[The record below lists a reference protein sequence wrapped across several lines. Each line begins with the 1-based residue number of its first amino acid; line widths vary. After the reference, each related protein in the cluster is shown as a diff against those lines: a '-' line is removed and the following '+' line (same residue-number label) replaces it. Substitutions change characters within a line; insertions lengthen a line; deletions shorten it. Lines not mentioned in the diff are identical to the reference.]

1 MNNEA
6 WRSIFSVTKTYE
18 KLILYNNGDFHLH
31 YRNLSQKKT
40 FLRLLALNFV
50 ATVLKIFLLMVL
62 VILNTSAYADQ
73 HGNISNNCYGL
84 NDLRKLYLLNFN
96 ELI

>member
-1 MNNEA
+1 
-6 WRSIFSVTKTYE
+6 
-18 KLILYNNGDFHLH
+18 
-31 YRNLSQKKT
+31 
-40 FLRLLALNFV
+40 
-50 ATVLKIFLLMVL
+50 MVL
-62 VILNTSAYADQ
+62 VILNTSLYADQ